1 VNYPA
6 MRYVASDDCKVKGP
20 GRALLWVIA
29 FHADRDTGECW
40 VGQRRLARESGLAR
54 STVQRAL
61 DELFSG
67 GVLEYVEDHRGPKP
81 DRYQIAPNLV
91 EGEAIASGIVEGT
104 ASVSAS
110 VEGQA
115 VVGEVIHNAASSG
128 PGASPLLGTA
138 EWLLDRSWPPSGP
151 TAGRLPPLVDR
162 SADVTGPSTWPL
174 SSENVSQGFKQ
185 GLELQGGEQ
194 VLDDASSAAD
204 AAGVVEARE
213 PPPIDPKVLDELE
226 RRGLRAKSRPPAKPE
241 QQPRS
246 REEQLAI
253 LERSIED
260 EAKSKSG
267 QEGKES
273 A

>member
-1 VNYPA
+1 
-6 MRYVASDDCKVKGP
+6 MRYVASADCTVKGP
-20 GRALLWVIA
+20 DRALLWVIA
-29 FHADRDTGECW
+29 YHADRDTGECW

-61 DELFSG
+61 DELFSD
-67 GVLEYVEDHRGPKP
+67 GVLEYVEDHRGPRP
-81 DRYQIAPNLV
+81 DRYQIAPGLV
-91 EGEAIASGIVEGT
+91 EGDATASGVVEGT
-104 ASVSAS
+104 ASVSKA

-115 VVGEVIHNAASSG
+115 VVGEVIHTPASSG
-128 PGASPLLGTA
+128 PGASPLDLSV
-138 EWLLDRSWPPSGP
+138 EELVDRFGGASGP
-151 TAGRLPPLVDR
+151 TAGRLPSLVDR
-162 SADVTGPSTWPL
+162 SAEVTGPTTSAL

-185 GLELQGGEQ
+185 GFELQGREQ
-194 VLDDASSAAD
+194 VLDDATSAAD

-213 PPPIDPKVLDELE
+213 PPPSVAANLE
-226 RRGLRAKSRPPAKPE
+226 RLGLRPKSRPSSKPE

-253 LERSIED
+253 LQRQIAED
-260 EAKSKSG
+260 EAKAKNG